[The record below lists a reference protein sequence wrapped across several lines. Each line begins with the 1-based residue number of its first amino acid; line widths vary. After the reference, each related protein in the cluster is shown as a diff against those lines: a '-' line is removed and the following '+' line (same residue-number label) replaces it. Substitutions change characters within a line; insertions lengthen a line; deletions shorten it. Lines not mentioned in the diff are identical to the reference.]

1 MSSPRT
7 KNRAGVASLL
17 FSPGGHVDL
26 ICTEPGALV
35 RPSRLLLLWSHC
47 MHEDGGNKK
56 KENKEKRQKT
66 NSANGLAIS
75 GGLAAIIYT
84 ELLYLEKQKK
94 K

>member
-1 MSSPRT
+1 
-7 KNRAGVASLL
+7 
-17 FSPGGHVDL
+17 
-26 ICTEPGALV
+26 
-35 RPSRLLLLWSHC
+35 